1 MDWFTGTAIYLTIWW
16 LILFVMLPIGAR
28 SQAEAGDVV
37 PGTEPG
43 APLLANIK
51 RKLVWTTVAA
61 AVVWMVLAAVIS
73 SGLVSLE
80 RPLGGLVPAA

>member
-1 MDWFTGTAIYLTIWW
+1 MDWFTGTAVYLTIWW

-43 APLLANIK
+43 APLLANIR
-51 RKLVWTTVAA
+51 RKLLWTTVAA
-61 AVVWMVLAAVIS
+61 AVVWLVLATVIS

-80 RPLGGLVPAA
+80 RPLGSLTPAV

>member
-1 MDWFTGTAIYLTIWW
+1 MDWFTGTAVYLTIWW

-28 SQAEAGDVV
+28 SQAEAGEVV

-51 RKLVWTTVAA
+51 RKLVWTSIAA
-61 AVVWMVLAAVIS
+61 AVVWLVLAAVIS

-80 RPLGGLVPAA
+80 RPLGGLTPTT

>member
-1 MDWFTGTAIYLTIWW
+1 MDWFTGTAVYLTIWW

-43 APLLANIK
+43 APLLANIR
-51 RKLVWTTVAA
+51 RKLLWTTVAA
-61 AVVWMVLAAVIS
+61 AVVWLVLATVIS

-80 RPLGGLVPAA
+80 RPLGGLTPAV

>member
-1 MDWFTGTAIYLTIWW
+1 MDWFTGTAVYLTIWW

-43 APLLANIK
+43 APLLANIR

-61 AVVWMVLAAVIS
+61 AVVWLVLAAVIS

-80 RPLGGLVPAA
+80 RPLGALIPAA

>member
-80 RPLGGLVPAA
+80 RPLGGLIPAA

>member
-80 RPLGGLVPAA
+80 RPLGGLIPPA